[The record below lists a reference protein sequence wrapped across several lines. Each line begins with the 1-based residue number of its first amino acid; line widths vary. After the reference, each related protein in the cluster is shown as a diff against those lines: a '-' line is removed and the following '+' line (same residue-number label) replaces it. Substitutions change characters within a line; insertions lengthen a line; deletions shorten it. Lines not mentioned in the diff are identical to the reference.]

1 MKYILLIVLSF
12 VLAAGA
18 VAQTKAGK
26 SKKDNKT
33 APNSRAASS
42 VDIGSENSI
51 FMDTKKSA
59 VKRKSDVK
67 TMEDL
72 KAEAR
77 ERMIAN
83 AKKHE
88 KMAKEMEKPQYSDP
102 SYFGHK
108 NPPKKRKP
116 GKKKFCKECR
126 LRH

>member
-1 MKYILLIVLSF
+1 MKYILLLIFSC
-12 VLAAGA
+12 VLATGGI
-18 VAQTKAGK
+18 AQSKS
-26 SKKDNKT
+26 SKKESNKT
-33 APNSRAASS
+33 SANSRSASA
-42 VDIGSENSI
+42 VDIGSENAI

-59 VKRKSDVK
+59 VKRKSDIK
-67 TMEDL
+67 TMDDL
-72 KAEAR
+72 KREQK

-83 AKKHE
+83 VKKYE

-126 LRH
+126 IRH

>member
-1 MKYILLIVLSF
+1 MKYFLIILFYCVLVTS
-12 VLAAGA
+12 GM
-18 VAQTKAGK
+18 AQAKTN
-26 SKKDNKT
+26 KKNNK
-33 APNSRAASS
+33 NSPTSRSASS

-67 TMEDL
+67 TMDDL
-72 KAEAR
+72 KQEAKD
-77 ERMIAN
+77 RMIAN
-83 AKKHE
+83 AKKYE

-126 LRH
+126 IRH

>member
-1 MKYILLIVLSF
+1 MKYFLIILFSCFLLT
-12 VLAAGA
+12 AGM
-18 VAQTKAGK
+18 AQ
-26 SKKDNKT
+26 SNVRKKDSKNT
-33 APNSRAASS
+33 PSSRSASS

-67 TMEDL
+67 TMDDL
-72 KAEAR
+72 KQEAK
-77 ERMIAN
+77 ERMMAN

-126 LRH
+126 IRH